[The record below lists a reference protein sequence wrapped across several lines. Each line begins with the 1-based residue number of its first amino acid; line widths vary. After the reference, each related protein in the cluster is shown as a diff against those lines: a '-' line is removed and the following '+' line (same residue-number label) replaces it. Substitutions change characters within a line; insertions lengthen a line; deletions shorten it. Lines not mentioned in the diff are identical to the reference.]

1 MPFRLSRSRL
11 KSAISRTRSNLS
23 TRAHHAVLVV
33 SPTAFSGSTGSPA
46 DFGSWVDRGLGR
58 GNTSTW
64 GDRFDLPI
72 HTPAR
77 VAVVLHVHHPE
88 LLQEIIDQLRVIP
101 VAYDL
106 LVTNSSGERLTIDQ
120 ATLPRAENVVVL
132 DVDNHG
138 RDILPLVLLVNA
150 GILRPYHL
158 VLKVHTKKSA
168 WRADHADL
176 PGSGE
181 EWRRQLLSELL
192 GSEGNVRTI
201 LDAFATAPDLGLI
214 TSRESLLG
222 ADFWGDNQAVTAML
236 LRRLELE
243 LASDDLRFAAGSM
256 YWIRGFVLNGLRAL
270 NLSAVD
276 FEAEAGQVNA
286 TTAHAIERLVGIVTA
301 EAGLS
306 LLTTSDLTAA
316 SVETGAWKRYEPGRA
331 LRPRAR
337 LVPFYLPQ
345 FHPIEENNRWW
356 GPGFT
361 EWTNVASARPIYLGH
376 HQPKLPTE
384 TGFYD
389 LRLPEAVHLQAALA
403 TEAGISGFMYYHYWF
418 AGVELLGGPVRSR
431 LGGTVD
437 LPFCVMW
444 ANENWTRRW
453 DGRESDVLIGQ
464 RYDEVSAVGFLD
476 DILPILLDRRYMRV
490 DGRPVIAIYRP
501 GQIPDLPA
509 VLSAWRERALTA
521 GVGEIFVMNVD
532 VVKEFHGLDG
542 DLTASGLDGSLGFP
556 PHNARWDW
564 VPHARVGAATGFA
577 GNILSYQA
585 LVDDGIRRLQAGIP
599 ETYFPGVMVT
609 FDNTARRQS
618 TPDVWYGSNP
628 FTFRRW
634 LATAVKA
641 VAHREPD
648 QRLVFINAWNEWAEG
663 AVLEPSDRF
672 GSTFLM
678 AVRDVAY
685 G

>member
-1 MPFRLSRSRL
+1 MS
-11 KSAISRTRSNLS
+11 
-23 TRAHHAVLVV
+23 
-33 SPTAFSGSTGSPA
+33 
-46 DFGSWVDRGLGR
+46 
-58 GNTSTW
+58 STW
-64 GDRFDLPI
+64 GERHDLAIAVPS
-72 HTPAR
+72 R
-77 VAVVLHVHHPE
+77 VAVVLHVHHRD
-88 LLQEIIDQLRVIP
+88 LVQEIVEQLQAIP

-106 LVTNSSGERLTIDQ
+106 IVTNSSGEPLTVDE
-120 ATLPRAENVVVL
+120 TSLSRAANVVVL

-138 RDILPLVLLVNA
+138 RDILPLVHLVNA

-158 VLKVHTKKSA
+158 VLKVHTKKST
-168 WRADHADL
+168 WRAEHADL

-181 EWRRQLLSELL
+181 DWRRQLLSELL
-192 GSEGNVRTI
+192 GSEANVRTI
-201 LDAFATAPDLGLI
+201 LEAFASAPDLGLV
-214 TSRESLLG
+214 TSEESLLG
-222 ADFWGDNQAVTAML
+222 PEFWGDNQAVTATL

-243 LASDDLRFAAGSM
+243 LRPDDLRFAAGSM

-270 NLSAVD
+270 NLAAPD

-286 TTAHAIERLVGIVTA
+286 TTAHAVERLVGLVTA
-301 EAGLS
+301 EGGLS
-306 LLTTSDLTAA
+306 LVTTSDLVA
-316 SVETGAWKRYEPGRA
+316 SNDESVAWRRYEPSRS

-337 LVPFYLPQ
+337 IIPFYLPQ
-345 FHPIEENNRWW
+345 FHPIEENDRWW

-361 EWTNVASARPIYLGH
+361 EWTNVASARPVFLGH

-389 LRLPEAVHLQAALA
+389 LRLAESVHLQAALA

-453 DGRESDVLIGQ
+453 DGRESDILIGQ

-476 DILPILLDRRYMRV
+476 DVLPIILDRRYLRV

-501 GQIPDLPA
+501 GQIPNLPA
-509 VLSAWRERALTA
+509 VLAAWRERALAA

-532 VVKEFHGLDG
+532 VVKEFHGLNG
-542 DLTASGLDGSLGFP
+542 DLSANGLDGSLGFP
-556 PHNARWDW
+556 PHNALWDW
-564 VPHARVGAATGFA
+564 VPHARVGATAGFA
-577 GNILSYQA
+577 GNILSYQS
-585 LVDDGIRRLQAGIP
+585 LVDDAIRRLQAGIT
-599 ETYFPGVMVT
+599 ESYFPGVMVN

-618 TPDVWYGSNP
+618 TPDIWYGSNP

-634 LATAVKA
+634 LAAAVKV

-648 QRLVFINAWNEWAEG
+648 RRLVFINAWNEWAEG

-672 GSTFLM
+672 GPTFLL
-678 AVRDVAY
+678 AVRDVAL